1 MGLSFDEQRE
11 VLKKKILEESGLVGQ
26 AAMNAIDK
34 HLEQEAEKAAA
45 RLERAQRMAQ
55 RDADAY
61 NEQEGTL
68 TGERCTNCKNKGY
81 IALVKDAFAVLQPCK
96 CMKAREAVQNIAR
109 SGLKNVI
116 DYYTF
121 DTFETD
127 NPIAEGMK
135 QTAMKFLKSPDA
147 WMYMGGQVGC
157 GKTHI
162 CTAVCGE
169 LLRAGKQVV
178 YMLWK
183 DEATKL
189 KALVNE
195 PEYEDEIGKYKF
207 CEVLYIDDL
216 WKPVKMKDG
225 DGLTGADV
233 RLLFEIINSR
243 YAGRR
248 QTIIS
253 SERLLSDIIEIDGAT
268 GSRIYQMAKGFT
280 VGIPYGKG
288 KNRRLN

>member
-1 MGLSFDEQRE
+1 MELSYEQQRE
-11 VLKKKILEESGLVGQ
+11 ILKKQILEESGLVGQ
-26 AAMNAIDK
+26 AMMNAIDK
-34 HLEQEAEKAAA
+34 QTESDAAKEAS
-45 RLERAQRMAQ
+45 RLERAYRMAE
-55 RDADAY
+55 REAAAY
-61 NEQEGTL
+61 NEKEGTL
-68 TGERCTNCKNKGY
+68 SGERCPVCKNKGY
-81 IALVKDAFAVLQPCK
+81 IALVKDGFTVLRPCK
-96 CMKAREAVQNIAR
+96 CMTAREAMRNIER

-116 DYYTF
+116 DRYTF

-135 QTAMKFLKSPDA
+135 QTAQAFLKSQDA

-169 LLRAGKQVV
+169 LLKAGKQVV

-189 KALVNE
+189 KSLVNE

-216 WKPVKMKDG
+216 LKPVKSDSV
-225 DGLTGADV
+225 TGADV

-253 SERLLSDIIEIDGAT
+253 SERLMSEIIEIDGAT
-268 GSRIYQMAKGFT
+268 GSRIYQMAKGYT
-280 VGIPYGKG
+280 VGIPNGKG
-288 KNRRLN
+288 KNRRLG